1 MKYGG
6 EFVTSMLKEKETDFY
21 LLETV
26 PSILNLP
33 MSSAFL
39 GLNEQKGNENEA
51 KEGKLLL

>member
-6 EFVTSMLKEKETDFY
+6 EFVTSMVKEKETDLY

-33 MSSAFL
+33 MSNACL
-39 GLNEQKGNENEA
+39 GLN
-51 KEGKLLL
+51 